1 MKHPTKLLF
10 VFIALFLPTIL
21 FAQSRPETYAEAKQ
35 INAKADKEL
44 NAAYDQLI
52 KSIRADNDKDRADL
66 LVARLQE
73 SQRAWLKFRDAQV
86 AFVGMHANIGSASSR
101 ALGMASYSADLTKE
115 RIKDLTTV
123 PNPF

>member
-10 VFIALFLPTIL
+10 LFVALFLPTIL
-21 FAQSRPETYAEAKQ
+21 SAQSGSETYAEANK
-35 INAKADKEL
+35 INIEADKQL

-52 KSIRADNDKDRADL
+52 KSIRADTDKDRAKV
-66 LVARLQE
+66 LVARLRE
-73 SQRAWLKFRDAQV
+73 SQRAWLKYRDAQV
-86 AFVGMHANIGSASSR
+86 AFVGIHANIGSASSR
-101 ALGMASYSADLTKE
+101 SLGMASYSAELTRE

>member
-10 VFIALFLPTIL
+10 VFVALVLPTIL
-21 FAQSRPETYAEAKQ
+21 CAQSGPETYAEANK
-35 INAKADKEL
+35 INAEADKEL

-52 KSIRADNDKDRADL
+52 KSIRADNDKERAEL

-73 SQRAWLKFRDAQV
+73 SQRAWLKYRDAQV
-86 AFVGMHANIGSASSR
+86 AFVGIHANIGSASSR
-101 ALGMASYSADLTKE
+101 AIGMASYSAELTKQ

>member
-10 VFIALFLPTIL
+10 VFVALFLPTIL
-21 FAQSRPETYAEAKQ
+21 SAQSGSEIYAEANK
-35 INAKADKEL
+35 ISAEADKQL

-52 KSIRADNDKDRADL
+52 KSIRADNEKDRAEL

-73 SQRAWLKFRDAQV
+73 SQRAWLKYRDAQV
-86 AFVGMHANIGSASSR
+86 AFVGIHANIGSTCSR
-101 ALGMASYSADLTKE
+101 TLGMASYSAELTKE

>member
-1 MKHPTKLLF
+1 MKHPTKVFF
-10 VFIALFLPTIL
+10 VFVALFLPTIL
-21 FAQSRPETYAEAKQ
+21 SAQSGPESYAEAKQ

-52 KSIRADNDKDRADL
+52 KNIRADNDKDRAEL

-86 AFVGMHANIGSASSR
+86 VFVGMHANIGSASSR
-101 ALGMASYSADLTKE
+101 ALGMASYSADLTKQ

>member
-1 MKHPTKLLF
+1 MKHATKLLF
-10 VFIALFLPTIL
+10 LFVALFLPTTL
-21 FAQSRPETYAEAKQ
+21 FAQSGSETYAEANK
-35 INAKADKEL
+35 INAEADKEL

-52 KSIRADNDKDRADL
+52 KSIRADKDKERAEV

-73 SQRAWLKFRDAQV
+73 SQRAWLKYREAQV
-86 AFVGMHANIGSASSR
+86 AFVGIHANIGSATSR
-101 ALGMASYSADLTKE
+101 TLGMSSYSAQLTKE

>member
-10 VFIALFLPTIL
+10 LFVALFLPTIL
-21 FAQSRPETYAEAKQ
+21 SAQSGSETYAEANK
-35 INAKADKEL
+35 INIEADKQL

-52 KSIRADNDKDRADL
+52 KGIRADNERDRAEL
-66 LVARLQE
+66 LVARLRE
-73 SQRAWLKFRDAQV
+73 SQRAWLKYRDSQV
-86 AFVGMHANIGSASSR
+86 AFVGIHANIGSASSR
-101 ALGMASYSADLTKE
+101 ALGMASYSAELTKE

>member
-1 MKHPTKLLF
+1 MKHPTKLLVF
-10 VFIALFLPTIL
+10 VALFLPTIL
-21 FAQSRPETYAEAKQ
+21 FAQSGSETYAEAKQ

-52 KSIRADNDKDRADL
+52 KSIRADNDKDRAEL

-73 SQRAWLKFRDAQV
+73 SERAWLKFREAQV

-101 ALGMASYSADLTKE
+101 ALGMASYSAELTKE

>member
-1 MKHPTKLLF
+1 MKHPTKFLF
-10 VFIALFLPTIL
+10 VIIAVLLPTML
-21 FAQSRPETYAEAKQ
+21 SAQSGSEVYAEASNIK
-35 INAKADKEL
+35 AEADKKL

-52 KSIRADNDKDRADL
+52 KSIRADNEKDRAEL

-73 SQRAWLKFRDAQV
+73 SQRAWLKYRDAQV
-86 AFVGMHANIGSASSR
+86 TFVGIHANIGSASSR
-101 ALGMASYSADLTKE
+101 TLGMASYSAELTKE